1 MLDETEGDQPGF
13 APPLTLSSAVVAYIR
28 DAILRGTYPPGSP
41 LPEIP
46 LSKQVG
52 ASRTT
57 IREALRSL
65 SEAGLVTIHPR
76 RGAAV
81 GSMSPR
87 RARELFTLRA
97 VLEAFAVRLALTE
110 GKIRQD
116 ELARIGAA
124 FELLRQ
130 SRESGDAYA
139 MIEADMAFHWA
150 VCSPCRHEILLEQL
164 KGLQTQTRQ
173 FIFYT
178 KFYSSDAEGE
188 VEAHMPILM
197 AVRNLSPERAEA
209 AMRDHIISA
218 GERLLVSMLEEANT
232 ADVAAGAEAPAAKAV
247 RP

>member
-1 MLDETEGDQPGF
+1 MLNERREDQAAFSVPE
-13 APPLTLSSAVVAYIR
+13 TLSSAVVGYIR
-28 DAILRGTYPPGSP
+28 DAILRGIYPPGSP

-52 ASRTT
+52 ASRTI

-76 RGAAV
+76 RGAFV

-110 GKIRQD
+110 GRIRQD
-116 ELARIGAA
+116 ELARIEAA
-124 FELLRQ
+124 FEQLRH

-139 MIEADMAFHWA
+139 MIEADMGFHWA
-150 VCSPCRHEILLEQL
+150 ACSPCRHEMLLDQL
-164 KGLQTQTRQ
+164 QGLQTQTRQ

-178 KFYSSDAEGE
+178 KFYASDAEGE
-188 VEAHMPILM
+188 VEAHMPILV
-197 AVRNLSPERAEA
+197 AIRNSAPERAEA
-209 AMRDHIISA
+209 AMREHIISA
-218 GERLLVSMLEEANT
+218 GERLLVSMLEQAGT
-232 ADVAAGAEAPAAKAV
+232 ADGADADGGA
-247 RP
+247 R

>member
-1 MLDETEGDQPGF
+1 MATADAEGSV
-13 APPLTLSSAVVAYIR
+13 APAFSAPDTLSAAVVAFVR

-41 LPEIP
+41 LHEIP

-52 ASRTT
+52 ASRT
-57 IREALRSL
+57 IVREALRSL
-65 SEAGLVTIHPR
+65 GDAGLVTIHPR
-76 RGAAV
+76 RGAFV

-110 GKIRQD
+110 GRIRHD
-116 ELARIGAA
+116 ELARIEAA
-124 FELLRQ
+124 FEQLRHC
-130 SRESGDAYA
+130 RESGDAFA

-150 VCSPCRHEILLEQL
+150 VCSPCRHQMLLDQL
-164 KGLQTQTRQ
+164 ESLQTQTRQ

-188 VEAHMPILM
+188 VEAHMPILV
-197 AVRNLSPERAEA
+197 AVRNSAPERAEA

-218 GERLLVSMLEEANT
+218 GERLLVTMLEQ
-232 ADVAAGAEAPAAKAV
+232 ADTAEASDAPGGAK
-247 RP
+247 